1 MRVPQNKLNSS
12 AKQVLNLADQVSID
26 QQEKRQRNCVEPVG
40 SGDSSLY
47 EPLEIAAG
55 LHIQDKSLLQT
66 ALTHRSFI
74 YESAGKGQNCNER
87 LEFLGDSILACISAD
102 FLYRTFPDL
111 NEGELSDVR
120 AMLVKGDTLAKF
132 ASVIDLGQFLR
143 LGKGERNAGVSQR
156 ILASAFEAL
165 LGALYLDQ
173 DLEAVRVYLLPHI
186 EPLAHQI
193 VENRLFKDNKSR
205 FQELAQAQV
214 GITPVY
220 RLVSQEGPSHDREF
234 TVEVLLGEQVAGIG
248 QGRTKQTAEQAAA
261 SAALQQQLPPP
272 QNET

>member
-1 MRVPQNKLNSS
+1 MYEKLEE
-12 AKQVLNLADQVSID
+12 KLA
-26 QQEKRQRNCVEPVG
+26 
-40 SGDSSLY
+40 
-47 EPLEIAAG
+47 
-55 LHIQDKSLLQT
+55 LHFQDKDLLQT

-74 YESAGKGQNCNER
+74 YEGAGRGQQCNER

-102 FLYRTFPDL
+102 FLYRTYPEL

-132 ASVIDLGQFLR
+132 ASEIELGQFLR
-143 LGKGERNAGVSQR
+143 MGKGERNAGGSQR

-165 LGALYLDQ
+165 LGAIYLDQ
-173 DLEAVRVYLLPHI
+173 GLEATRMYLLPRLQ
-186 EPLAHQI
+186 PLARRI
-193 VENRLFKDNKSR
+193 VEKRLFKDNKSR

-220 RLVSQEGPSHDREF
+220 RLVNQAGPSHDSEF

-248 QGRTKQTAEQAAA
+248 QGRNKQTAEQAAA
-261 SAALQQQLPPP
+261 LAALQQCLQ
-272 QNET
+272 ED